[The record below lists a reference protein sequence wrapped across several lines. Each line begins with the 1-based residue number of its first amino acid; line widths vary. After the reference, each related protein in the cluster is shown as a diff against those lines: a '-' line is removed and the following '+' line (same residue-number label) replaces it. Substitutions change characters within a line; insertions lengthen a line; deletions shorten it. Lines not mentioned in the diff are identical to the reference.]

1 MFTKRRL
8 KNINWEASSVILAM
22 VLFAGNIFYTNH
34 RDDISMEAERDS
46 IRTMFAYE
54 IANNHRALTFLDKTR
69 NIGFDENSEHFVG
82 EPFAINVKSLGG
94 PRLQVALNQTD
105 KVFKAYF
112 SELSKLDKEDVTL
125 LMDYYH
131 EQSILLECVKSTLQK
146 MKSNNDIKVDIDGYL
161 LEEHFM
167 NEFNLSNIL
176 LKRYS
181 HLLSQHLKK
190 PETKDLHN

>member
-1 MFTKRRL
+1 
-8 KNINWEASSVILAM
+8 
-22 VLFAGNIFYTNH
+22 
-34 RDDISMEAERDS
+34 
-46 IRTMFAYE
+46 
-54 IANNHRALTFLDKTR
+54 
-69 NIGFDENSEHFVG
+69 
-82 EPFAINVKSLGG
+82 
-94 PRLQVALNQTD
+94 
-105 KVFKAYF
+105 
-112 SELSKLDKEDVTL
+112 
-125 LMDYYH
+125 
-131 EQSILLECVKSTLQK
+131 

>member
-1 MFTKRRL
+1 M
-8 KNINWEASSVILAM
+8 ILAM
-22 VLFAGNIFYTNH
+22 VLFVGNIFYTNH

-69 NIGFDENSEHFVG
+69 YIGFDENSEHFVG

-94 PRLQVALNQTD
+94 PRLQIALNQTD
-105 KVFKAYF
+105 KVFKSYF

-131 EQSILLECVKSTLQK
+131 EQSILLERVKSTLQK
-146 MKSNNDIKVDIDGYL
+146 MKSGNDIKVDIDGYL

-167 NEFNLSNIL
+167 NELNLSNIL

-181 HLLSQHLKK
+181 HLLSQHTKEHK
-190 PETKDLHN
+190 TKDLHN

>member
-1 MFTKRRL
+1 M
-8 KNINWEASSVILAM
+8 
-22 VLFAGNIFYTNH
+22 
-34 RDDISMEAERDS
+34 
-46 IRTMFAYE
+46 
-54 IANNHRALTFLDKTR
+54 
-69 NIGFDENSEHFVG
+69 
-82 EPFAINVKSLGG
+82 
-94 PRLQVALNQTD
+94 
-105 KVFKAYF
+105 FKAYF

-125 LMDYYH
+125 LMDYYN